1 MATLHVSWITSTGG
15 SSVDPGQS
23 INDIVSAESVTT
35 SGTSAKSG
43 ARPSNATHAICSSVD
58 SAHYVT
64 NAGLSVDAAATNS
77 VYIASGLYHVFAVN
91 KDQKIAAI
99 TA

>member
-1 MATLHVSWITSTGG
+1 MATLHVAWITSTGG
-15 SSVDPGQS
+15 SQIDPGQC
-23 INDIVSAESVTT
+23 INNIVSAETVTT
-35 SGTSAKSG
+35 SASSAKSG
-43 ARPSNATHAICSSVD
+43 ARPDLATHAVVSATD

-77 VYIASGLYHVFAVN
+77 VWIASGGYHVFSVN